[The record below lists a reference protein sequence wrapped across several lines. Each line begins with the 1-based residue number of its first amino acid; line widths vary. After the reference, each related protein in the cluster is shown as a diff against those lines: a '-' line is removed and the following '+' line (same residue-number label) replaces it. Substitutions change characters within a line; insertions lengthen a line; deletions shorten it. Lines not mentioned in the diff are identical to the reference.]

1 MTDSEKLDLLLVGME
16 GMQGDIHELK
26 NDVAELRTDVDTLKV
41 TVEGMQ
47 GDIAALK
54 NGQKEIRKDVKKLT
68 QKVEDTYQ
76 IALEAWGLSMENRA
90 QLTT

>member
-1 MTDSEKLDLLLVGME
+1 MTDSEKLDLLLVGM
-16 GMQGDIHELK
+16 
-26 NDVAELRTDVDTLKV
+26 
-41 TVEGMQ
+41 EGMQ

-76 IALEAWGLSMENRA
+76 IALEAWGLSNENRA

>member
-54 NGQKEIRKDVKKLT
+54 NGQKEIRKDVKKNCTLF
-68 QKVEDTYQ
+68 Y
-76 IALEAWGLSMENRA
+76 SYRNSY
-90 QLTT
+90 

>member
-16 GMQGDIHELK
+16 GMQGTISDMQ
-26 NDVAELRTDVDTLKV
+26 V
-41 TVEGMQ
+41 TMEGMQ

-76 IALEAWGLSMENRA
+76 IALEAWGLSIENRA